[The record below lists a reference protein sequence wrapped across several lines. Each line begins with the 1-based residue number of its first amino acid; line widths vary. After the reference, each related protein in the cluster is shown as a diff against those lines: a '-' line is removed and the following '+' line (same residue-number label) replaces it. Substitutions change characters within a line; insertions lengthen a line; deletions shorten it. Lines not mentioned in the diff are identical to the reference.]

1 MNEKD
6 KKQQQKQN
14 KKPNEAS
21 GMQIDDHLKIF
32 DPNTNKVIV
41 NKRN

>member
-6 KKQQQKQN
+6 KKQQQN
-14 KKPNEAS
+14 NKPNEAS